1 MTLRAGVV
9 GLGNL
14 GMPMARRVLGAGIPL
29 AVFDVDPAPVAALA
43 AEGAKAC
50 GSAAEVARHAG
61 VILVIVRNAEQVSE
75 VIYGARGIASAAA
88 AGTAVCIVSTV
99 GLPAIEELSRR
110 AAAHGIH
117 VIDTGVGGGAPSA
130 ATGRL
135 STTVGGPREVFERA
149 RPVLESF
156 SIDIVHVPRIGGGMQ
171 LKLIK
176 NFLSYAV
183 AVAGTEA
190 ARLASAAGIEPALV
204 RHIVGASNLVEQF
217 FLDFIT
223 PRPPA
228 RLPPDADPGE
238 LRYALSVAG
247 LCRKDLDA
255 LEAFAASVG
264 VEIPLAGAVKNE
276 AGTFAR
282 VPHALDDP
290 QNFPA

>member
-1 MTLRAGVV
+1 MSLRAGVV

-14 GMPMARRVLGAGIPL
+14 GMPMARRVLGAGFPL
-29 AVFDVDPAPVAALA
+29 AVFDVAPAPVAALA
-43 AEGAKAC
+43 AEGATGCA
-50 GSAAEVARHAG
+50 SAAELARRAD
-61 VILVIVRNAEQVSE
+61 VILLIVRNAEQVFE
-75 VIYGARGIASAAA
+75 VIFGERGIASSASP
-88 AGTAVCIVSTV
+88 GTALCIVSTV
-99 GLPAIEELSRR
+99 GLPVIHELAKR
-110 AAAHGIH
+110 AVDHGLH

-130 ATGRL
+130 AVGRL
-135 STTVGGPREVFERA
+135 STTVGGPREVFERVK
-149 RPVLESF
+149 PVLESF

-190 ARLASAAGIEPALV
+190 ARLATAAGIEPQLV

-228 RLPPDADPGE
+228 RLEPDADPDE
-238 LRYALSVAG
+238 IRYALAVAG

-255 LEAFAASVG
+255 VEEFARSVG
-264 VEIPLAGAVKNE
+264 IELPLAAAVKRD

-282 VPHALDDP
+282 VPLALDDP
-290 QNFPA
+290 KNFPA

>member
-14 GMPMARRVLGAGIPL
+14 GMPMARRVLGAGFPL
-29 AVFDVDPAPVAALA
+29 AVFDIDPAPVAALVG
-43 AEGAKAC
+43 EGARAC
-50 GSAAEVARHAG
+50 SSCADLARRAD
-61 VILVIVRNAEQVSE
+61 VILVIVRNAEQVFE
-75 VIYGARGIASAAA
+75 VVFGAQGIASGAAP
-88 AGTAVCIVSTV
+88 GTAVCIVSTV
-99 GLPAIEELSRR
+99 GLPAVHELARR
-110 AAAHGIH
+110 AAGSPID

-135 STTVGGPREVFERA
+135 STTVGGPREVFERV

-156 SIDIVHVPRIGGGMQ
+156 SIDLVHVPRIGGGMQ

-183 AVAGTEA
+183 ALAGTES
-190 ARLASAAGIEPALV
+190 ARLAAAAGIEPELV
-204 RHIVGASNLVEQF
+204 RHVVGASNLVEQF

-228 RLPPDADPGE
+228 RLAADADPAE
-238 LRYALSVAG
+238 ISYALSVAG

-264 VEIPLAGAVKNE
+264 VELPLADAIKRQ

-290 QNFPA
+290 RNFPT

>member
-14 GMPMARRVLGAGIPL
+14 GMPMARRVLGAGFPL
-29 AVFDVDPAPVAALA
+29 AVFDVDPAPVAALV

-50 GSAAEVARHAG
+50 RSAADVARHADA
-61 VILVIVRNAEQVSE
+61 ILVIVRNAEQVFE
-75 VIYGARGIASAAA
+75 VVFGAQGIASSAAP
-88 AGTAVCIVSTV
+88 GTAVCVVSTV
-99 GLPAIEELSRR
+99 DLPAIHELARR
-110 AAAHGIH
+110 ALEHRIH
-117 VIDTGVGGGAPSA
+117 AIDTGVGGGAPSA

-135 STTVGGPREVFERA
+135 STTVGGPREVFERV

-190 ARLASAAGIEPALV
+190 ARLASAAGIEPEMV

-228 RLPPDADPGE
+228 RLEPDADPAE
-238 LRYALSVAG
+238 IRYALAVAG

-255 LEAFAASVG
+255 VEQFAASVG
-264 VEIPLAGAVKNE
+264 IELPLAAAVKRD

-290 QNFPA
+290 ENFPA